1 MAKNFQEL
9 KVGNGF
15 ADSLPRDFYTFLPMQ
30 GLHEPQLVHINQE
43 VAASLAIE
51 PELYRSPEFL
61 AVMAGQQDLP
71 GGKTLASVYSGHQ
84 FGVWAG
90 QLGDGRAHLLGD
102 ILGAATDSPSRWE
115 IQLKGAGLTPYSRM
129 GDGRAVL
136 RSSLR
141 EYLCSAAM
149 QGLGI
154 PTTLALS
161 IVTSEDRVRREAIET
176 AAIISRVAPSFV
188 RFGSFQH
195 WQAHNRPDLME
206 SLLHYVVDNFY
217 PQINQSQSSSSSAA
231 TSTTVA
237 QDTPENASDA
247 QVSSEDPNANSN
259 AVSKVD
265 NSHATN
271 KGRGAARTTLSLD
284 DKTVAFLHEV
294 VRRTARLMADW
305 QTVGFVHGVMNTDN
319 MSILGLTLDYGPF
332 AFIDRFKMDYVANH
346 SDGEGRYAWHRQ
358 PSVGL
363 WNLYQLANALALLV
377 QEKDRLKAVLDTYEY
392 EFSLA
397 FKGKMQAKLGFAQWG
412 AQEAELLDLWW
423 DLLQRQHADF
433 TLAFR
438 SLSKAWREPADFIA
452 LFHRPEKAEEWL
464 SEYHQYVQSPEQL
477 SRLSNEARERQM
489 NQANPFYILRTWIAR
504 EAIEQIQAGDK
515 QYLDR
520 LMQVLANPYIEHQ
533 GCEAWA
539 GLPPSWSEDL
549 HLSCS
554 S

>member
-15 ADSLPRDFYTFLPMQ
+15 AESLPRDFYTFLPMQ
-30 GLHEPQLVHINQE
+30 GLHEPQLVHINKE

-161 IVTSEDRVRREAIET
+161 IVTSEDRVRRETMET

-217 PQINQSQSSSSSAA
+217 PQINQSLGSSKRSSGA
-231 TSTTVA
+231 T
-237 QDTPENASDA
+237 D
-247 QVSSEDPNANSN
+247 
-259 AVSKVD
+259 
-265 NSHATN
+265 TN
-271 KGRGAARTTLSLD
+271 KVPSNTEGASALASESEISLEE
-284 DKTVAFLHEV
+284 KTVAFLHEV

-332 AFIDRFKMDYVANH
+332 AFIDRFKMDYVVNH

-363 WNLYQLANALALLV
+363 WNLYQLANSLALLV

-392 EFSLA
+392 EFSQA
-397 FKGKMQAKLGFAQWG
+397 FKGKMLAKLGFAQWG

-438 SLSKAWREPADFIA
+438 NLSKAWREPADFIA

-489 NQANPFYILRTWIAR
+489 NQANPLYILRTWIAQ
-504 EAIEQIQAGDK
+504 EAIEQVQAGDK

-539 GLPPSWSEDL
+539 SLPPLWSDDL